1 MQKWHS
7 HGMNFDWSNRKKM
20 EICNPCSL
28 FLWLATAL
36 MLNYSASNELFAAK
50 LFFFGPFP
58 LRTLLD
64 CMRYCCCILEPLLD
78 WKEMQ
83 LHLSSTPFRNR
94 RKSPFWHSRL
104 GLNLNFEYK
113 WGPVEYLMILH
124 FPHHFQKATSF
135 HNFLSPSLLIFSTL
149 MDDVWKGTAKNF

>member
-28 FLWLATAL
+28 SL
-36 MLNYSASNELFAAK
+36 ASNCIDAQLFSLQWTFCCK
-50 LFFFGPFP
+50 VIL
-58 LRTLLD
+58 LRSFSPPDPVGLYEILLL
-64 CMRYCCCILEPLLD
+64 YLGAWD

-149 MDDVWKGTAKNF
+149 MDDVWKGITKNF